1 MTGGMLGLAGS
12 TGVAG
17 AASTGGSL
25 TISKNQLP
33 SHSHGLY
40 NPSQPFS
47 GTAQRLTTA
56 AGDGSS
62 RWAFIADT
70 QADLTWMRE
79 TDETGGGAEFYT
91 CSYLCLRL
99 EENRLRELVIANG
112 IH

>member
-79 TDETGGGAEFYT
+79 TDETGGGQNFIPAHTSVYGWRRT
-91 CSYLCLRL
+91 
-99 EENRLRELVIANG
+99 AQ
-112 IH
+112 